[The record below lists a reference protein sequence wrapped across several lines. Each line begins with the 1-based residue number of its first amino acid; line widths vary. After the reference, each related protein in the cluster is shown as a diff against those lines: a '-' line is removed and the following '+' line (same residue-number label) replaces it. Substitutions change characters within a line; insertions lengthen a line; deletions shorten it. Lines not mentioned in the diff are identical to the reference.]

1 MTLNRRDS
9 LKALGGTLG
18 TALGLGPL
26 ARPAWAQEIVR
37 LRLAHAG
44 AETDSQHL
52 AALEFAKRVK
62 ARSGG
67 TLEVQVFPNSTLGND
82 NTVLAATRGGTVDL
96 MLAGNPYFTGLV
108 PKLNALDLPYLF
120 SSAEQAY
127 KVLDGAVGQ
136 QLLAELD
143 GFSLK
148 GLAFWEVGFRCL
160 ANSRRPV
167 RRAEDIRGLKIRT
180 TPNPAHLKA
189 FQLLG
194 ANPQPMPYAEV
205 YPALESGAIEG
216 HENPPIIMAASKMYE
231 VQKHLSLTRHA
242 YTAMPLVMNKA
253 RFDKLSALQR
263 QWLVEEAI
271 GSARFQREY
280 NARHEA
286 EVIGQLRKAGMQ
298 VVDQPD
304 NAGIAAIVREE
315 TRRLYIEKNGDAVLK
330 AIEAVR

>member
-1 MTLNRRDS
+1 MTFTRRHH
-9 LKALGGTLG
+9 LQ
-18 TALGLGPL
+18 ALGLGAL
-26 ARPAWAQEIVR
+26 ALAGTARAQEPVR

-44 AETDSQHL
+44 AESDSQHL
-52 AALEFAKRVK
+52 AALEFARRVK

-67 TLEVQVFPNSTLGND
+67 TLEVQVYPNSTLGND

-96 MLAGNPYFTGLV
+96 MMAGNPYFTGLV

-120 SSAEQAY
+120 TSAEQAY

-136 QLLAELD
+136 QLLGELE

-205 YPALESGAIEG
+205 YPALESGAIDG
-216 HENPPIIMAASKMYE
+216 HENPPIIMAASKMHE

-253 RFDKLSALQR
+253 RFDKLNATQR
-263 QWLVEEAI
+263 QWLVEEAVA
-271 GSARFQREY
+271 GARFQRSY
-280 NARHEA
+280 NATHEA
-286 EVIGQLRKAGMQ
+286 EVIAQLRQAGMQ

-304 NAGIAAIVREE
+304 NASIAAIVRDE
-315 TRRLYIEKNGDAVLK
+315 TRRLYVEKNGDAVLK